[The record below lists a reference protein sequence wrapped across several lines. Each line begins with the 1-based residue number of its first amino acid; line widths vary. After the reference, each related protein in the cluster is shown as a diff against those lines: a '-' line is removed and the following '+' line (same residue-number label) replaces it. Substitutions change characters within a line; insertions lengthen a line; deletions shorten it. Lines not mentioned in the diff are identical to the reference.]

1 MHCKARQISI
11 GFDMASSNLSLRL
24 PAELR
29 AKLDEAART
38 SRRSRSQIVQMALEH
53 HLDRNADE
61 SRPSAA
67 EAVRR
72 IRAFAGAVV
81 PASGRRT
88 PEEIDAH
95 IRWLRGDD

>member
-1 MHCKARQISI
+1 MHCKERQTAI
-11 GFDMASSNLSLRL
+11 GFSVVSSNLSLRL

-29 AKLDEAART
+29 AKLDEAARV

-53 HLDRNADE
+53 HLDRNAAE

-72 IRAFAGAVV
+72 IKAFAGAVV

-88 PEEIDAH
+88 AEDIDAH